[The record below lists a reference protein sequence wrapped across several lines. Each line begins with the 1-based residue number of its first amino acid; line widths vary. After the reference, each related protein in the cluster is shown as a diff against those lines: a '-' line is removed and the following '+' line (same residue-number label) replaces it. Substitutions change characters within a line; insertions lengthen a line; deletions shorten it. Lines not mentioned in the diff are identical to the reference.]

1 MRRRIGF
8 LLMCSATIP
17 VAIFA
22 ATAWGCG
29 ALTTLK
35 SSNSVAAPGQT
46 ITLEGRNYS
55 TSTQFTNVQIRW
67 AGRTGAVLTE
77 VTPAALAAGV
87 PVRVP
92 ASATPGWYVVAATQF
107 NIATGAAKSGS
118 PGRTTVRV
126 QGNPVSSTAS
136 PWGAGTPTGSGGSG
150 SPDLPLPGIL
160 LSVALLAAGMILL
173 ARDRAAKKASRP
185 VLGA

>member
-29 ALTTLK
+29 ALVTLK
-35 SSNSVAAPGQT
+35 SSDSVAAPGQT
-46 ITLEGRNYS
+46 ISLSGRNYS
-55 TSTQFTNVQIRW
+55 TSNTFSTVQIRW
-67 AGRTGAVLTE
+67 NGRTGNVLTD
-77 VTPAALAAGV
+77 VTPAALANGV
-87 PVRVP
+87 PVTIP
-92 ASATPGWYVVAATQF
+92 NSAKPGWYVVAATQYRLSD
-107 NIATGAAKSGS
+107 GAPKSGS

-126 QGNPVSSTAS
+126 QGNAVTSAT
-136 PWGAGTPTGSGGSG
+136 PWGAGKPTGSGGSG

-160 LSVALLAAGMILL
+160 LSVALLAAGMTLVV
-173 ARDRAAKKASRP
+173 RDRGKKATRP